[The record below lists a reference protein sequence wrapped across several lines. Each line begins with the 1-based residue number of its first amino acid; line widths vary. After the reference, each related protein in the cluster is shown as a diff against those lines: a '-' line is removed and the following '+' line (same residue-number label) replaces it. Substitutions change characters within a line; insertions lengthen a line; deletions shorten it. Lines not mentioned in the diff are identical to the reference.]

1 MFTIEQLCPPQ
12 KVQPLAAGLRRLQQL
27 RPGHRGIGTGLVTR
41 VRRRPDKLTL
51 CPIGVTILLIL
62 FDYVFFDAPHREH
75 RRQRQQQYHEDH
87 EVKHA
92 SRHGVASLNE
102 ANAFWFLHA
111 RDDCA
116 VGY

>member
-1 MFTIEQLCPPQ
+1 MITFSG
-12 KVQPLAAGLRRLQQL
+12 KASWLAIVHSRRSDFSSV
-27 RPGHRGIGTGLVTR
+27 LV
-41 VRRRPDKLTL
+41 
-51 CPIGVTILLIL
+51 VTILLIL